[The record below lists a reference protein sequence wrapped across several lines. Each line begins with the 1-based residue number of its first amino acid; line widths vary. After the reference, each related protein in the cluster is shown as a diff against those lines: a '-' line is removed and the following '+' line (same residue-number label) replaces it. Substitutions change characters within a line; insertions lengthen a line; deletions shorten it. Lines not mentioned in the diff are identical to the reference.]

1 MAGGGGGGVLKSLP
15 LSELNRVNLLILIF
29 NFN

>member
-1 MAGGGGGGVLKSLP
+1 MAGGGGGVFKSLP